1 MENEIVKYNNDFN
14 NQALR
19 SFTAEE
25 LNLLITLF
33 HKLKEKGTNIFEY
46 SLSKDFEVA
55 RTKVISKS
63 L

>member
-33 HKLKEKGTNIFEY
+33 HKLKEKGTNIFE
-46 SLSKDFEVA
+46 KDNTNTREAVL
-55 RTKVISKS
+55 K
-63 L
+63 